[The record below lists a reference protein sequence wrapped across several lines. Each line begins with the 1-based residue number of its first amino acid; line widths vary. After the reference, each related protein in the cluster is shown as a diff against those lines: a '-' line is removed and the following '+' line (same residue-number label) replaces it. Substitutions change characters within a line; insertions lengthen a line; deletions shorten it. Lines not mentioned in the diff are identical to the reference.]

1 MGGEQPHLLVI
12 DDDERIRTLLSRY
25 LASNADFRVTGA
37 DSAEDASAKLAAV
50 SFDLL
55 VVDVMMPG
63 QNGFDFVA
71 GLRKTGNTVPVI
83 LLTARGEEEDRITG
97 LESGADDYLPKPFEP
112 RELVLRIQAIL
123 ARSHRA
129 PPTPAAKPV
138 RFGDFVFDIMRGELK
153 RGEEIVALTTGE
165 AALLRVLARR
175 PGSTV
180 PRAALATDGGSLGSG
195 TITTT
200 NAATSASESRAVDV
214 QITRLRRKIEDDP
227 RNPRFLQTVWGEGY
241 VLWAE

>member
-1 MGGEQPHLLVI
+1 MSTEQPHLLVI
-12 DDDERIRTLLSRY
+12 DDDERIRTLLTRY
-25 LASNADFRVTGA
+25 LTGNAGFRVTGA
-37 DSAEDASAKLAAV
+37 DSAEDAAAKLTAV

-71 GLRKTGNTVPVI
+71 ALRRAGNTVPVI
-83 LLTARGEEEDRITG
+83 LLTARGEAEDRITG
-97 LESGADDYLPKPFEP
+97 LESGADDYLAKPFEP

-123 ARSHRA
+123 ARSHRP
-129 PPTPAAKPV
+129 PPTPTARPV
-138 RFGDFVFDIMRGELK
+138 RFGDFQFDIVRGELK
-153 RGEEIVALTTGE
+153 RGDEIVALTTGE

-180 PRAALATDGGSLGSG
+180 PRADLADNSGGGLL
-195 TITTT
+195 
-200 NAATSASESRAVDV
+200 NAAASASESRAVDV
-214 QITRLRRKIEDDP
+214 QITRLRRKIEEDP